1 MTVSEAEKILK
12 AWQSFMEVWDK
23 FNILMLDIPPSFY
36 PYPPEKLEEGLNIM
50 ENLFATSGNNK
61 MANAIQITKVN
72 LWNLPK
78 DDEEALKNNL
88 SILNMMFENNDL
100 KTTLL
105 NKLHETRDRWINLR
119 NEEKN
124 IKI

>member
-23 FNILMLDIPPSFY
+23 FNAIMLEIPPSFY

-50 ENLFATSGNNK
+50 EDIFTASGNNK

-72 LWNLPK
+72 IWNQPK

-88 SILNMMFENNDL
+88 DMLNMMFENTDL
-100 KTTLL
+100 KITLL
-105 NKLHETRDRWINLR
+105 NKLHESRDRWINLR
-119 NEEKN
+119 NEEK
-124 IKI
+124 II